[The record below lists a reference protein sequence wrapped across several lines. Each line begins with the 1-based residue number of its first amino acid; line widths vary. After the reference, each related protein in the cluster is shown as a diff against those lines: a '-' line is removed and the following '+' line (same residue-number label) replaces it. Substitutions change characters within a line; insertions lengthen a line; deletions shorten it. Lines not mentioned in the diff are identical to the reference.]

1 MPNAVVWSKET
12 CGFCDLAIKE
22 LKRRNYNVI
31 IKKIIEPITPIE
43 ERDTMYT
50 KEDLLEVV
58 PHARSVPQI
67 FIGNNL
73 IGGYTDLVKY
83 FSRSKNV

>member
-12 CGFCDLAIKE
+12 CGFCVLAVKE
-22 LKRRNYNVI
+22 LERRDYTVTL
-31 IKKIIEPITPIE
+31 KKIIEPMTPME
-43 ERDTMYT
+43 ERDSMYT

-67 FIGNNL
+67 FIENKL
-73 IGGYTDLVKY
+73 IGGYTDLMKY

>member
-1 MPNAVVWSKET
+1 MNDAIVWSKET

-22 LKRRNYNVI
+22 LKRRNYNVT
-31 IKKIIEPITPIE
+31 IKKIIEPMTPEIE
-43 ERDTMYT
+43 RESMYT

-67 FIGNNL
+67 FLGNEL
-73 IGGYTDLVKY
+73 IGGYTDLIKY
-83 FSRSKNV
+83 FSRSENV

>member
-1 MPNAVVWSKET
+1 MNDDIVWSKET

>member
-1 MPNAVVWSKET
+1 MNDATVWSKET
-12 CGFCDLAIKE
+12 CGYCDLAIKE
-22 LKRRNYNVI
+22 LKRRNYNVTV
-31 IKKIIEPITPIE
+31 KKIIEPFTPFE
-43 ERDTMYT
+43 SRDWMFT
-50 KEDLLEVV
+50 KEDLLEAV

-67 FIGNNL
+67 FIGNKL

>member
-1 MPNAVVWSKET
+1 MNDAIVWSKET

-22 LKRRNYNVI
+22 LKRRNYNVT
-31 IKKIIEPITPIE
+31 IKKIIEPMTPE
-43 ERDTMYT
+43 TERESMYT

-67 FIGNNL
+67 FLGNEL
-73 IGGYTDLVKY
+73 IGGYTDLINY
-83 FSRSKNV
+83 FSRSENV